1 MRLGR
6 LQPEGSGFRT
16 AWVPRQGTAMEQLH
30 RRERSLERRKAALE
44 EHKKALRK
52 RRSGGKASA
61 DKAMEASEALEL
73 QDLEE
78 GAKLRA
84 ALLERERLEL
94 VTVKKQLEREAHE
107 HFSELQLLQE
117 LDAVSEELR
126 NCPSLPE
133 SGVVHEPGALSNRP
147 DPGRFVLLDLIGTGG
162 FATVFKAYD
171 LQRHEFVA
179 CKLHSIG
186 KDWTESRKSDFVR
199 HVEREIDITVEIRH
213 RRTLPRD
220 PHPSPPSPSPSPS
233 PLPSP
238 SP

>member
-1 MRLGR
+1 
-6 LQPEGSGFRT
+6 
-16 AWVPRQGTAMEQLH
+16 
-30 RRERSLERRKAALE
+30 
-44 EHKKALRK
+44 
-52 RRSGGKASA
+52 
-61 DKAMEASEALEL
+61 MEASEALEL

-133 SGVVHEPGALSNRP
+133 SGVVYEPGALSNRP

-171 LQRHEFVA
+171 LQKHEWVA
-179 CKLHSIG
+179 CKLHSV
-186 KDWTESRKSDFVR
+186 DSSWTEARKNDNV
-199 HVEREIDITVEIRH
+199 
-213 RRTLPRD
+213 LPI
-220 PHPSPPSPSPSPS
+220 SPCISLHLPTSPYISLY
-233 PLPSP
+233 LPSSCCCSCTSRATTP
-238 SP
+238 HSRSTEDLRSGEI

>member
-1 MRLGR
+1 
-6 LQPEGSGFRT
+6 
-16 AWVPRQGTAMEQLH
+16 
-30 RRERSLERRKAALE
+30 
-44 EHKKALRK
+44 
-52 RRSGGKASA
+52 
-61 DKAMEASEALEL
+61 MEASEALEL

-171 LQRHEFVA
+171 LQKHEWVA
-179 CKLHSIG
+179 CKLHSV
-186 KDWTESRKSDFVR
+186 DSSWTEARKNDNVLAISPHISLYLPISPCISYISLYLLQARKNDFVR

-213 RRTLPRD
+213 RRIVETCAALG
-220 PHPSPPSPSPSPS
+220 PSPPRLPRCSPPHLLLISR
-233 PLPSP
+233 
-238 SP
+238 

>member
-1 MRLGR
+1 
-6 LQPEGSGFRT
+6 
-16 AWVPRQGTAMEQLH
+16 
-30 RRERSLERRKAALE
+30 
-44 EHKKALRK
+44 
-52 RRSGGKASA
+52 
-61 DKAMEASEALEL
+61 MEASEALEL

-171 LQRHEFVA
+171 LQKHEWVA
-179 CKLHSIG
+179 CKLHSV
-186 KDWTESRKSDFVR
+186 DSSWTEARKNDNL
-199 HVEREIDITVEIRH
+199 
-213 RRTLPRD
+213 LPIS
-220 PHPSPPSPSPSPS
+220 PHISLYLPIPPYTSLY
-233 PLPSP
+233 LPIP
-238 SP
+238 P